1 LYIHIEQAYYSN
13 DNDQHIYKVAKNIEE
28 ALPLLEEGFTEAHD
42 FDGVKIYRKPK
53 SALVVQK
60 S

>member
-28 ALPLLEEGFTEAHD
+28 ALPLLEEGFTEASD
-42 FDGVKIYRKPK
+42 FNGFKIYRKPK